1 MSRLTLGRPRMT
13 PQEFSAKWAD
23 ARLKERAGSQEHF
36 IDVCRLVGSP
46 TPADMDKTGEF
57 FTFERGVV
65 RGGAAQGGRKGFAD
79 VWLRGNF
86 AWEYKGPHKNL
97 VDAYAQLQLYRE
109 DLENPPLSV
118 VCDMDRFE
126 VHTNFDRAASVVH
139 AFTNEDVGSA
149 GPEGREAMRVLTA
162 LFSNPDALRPG
173 RTRQAITEEVARK
186 FALVADGLRARGE
199 EPRRVAHFLTRLVF
213 CLFAEDVGLL
223 PEGLFGRLI
232 NRSVRDPVG
241 FRARASDLFG
251 AMAHGGE
258 VGFEEIRHFN
268 GGLFSDDEALE
279 LQADE
284 LRVLA
289 EAARLDWSS
298 VEPAIFGT
306 LFERSLDPRKRAQL
320 GAQYTGP
327 EDVLRVVGPV
337 LVNPLRQEWTKAREE
352 IEALMATEHPPSGAA
367 RTRSVNR
374 VLSQAQRRIDAFA
387 SKLRRTR
394 ILDPACGS
402 GNFLYVS
409 LNELLDLEKEVS
421 VLASR
426 AGLGSFFP
434 EVGPDQLHGVEIDPY
449 ARELAEVSVWI
460 GYLQWMRENGFGS
473 PPDPILGAMTN
484 VLGMDAILGHG
495 EDGVPLEP
503 DWPEADVIVGNPPFL
518 GDKRMRAEF
527 GTDYVEDIRALYR
540 GRVAGGADLVCHW
553 FEKARRHIE
562 EGKARRAG
570 LIATNGIRFGASRR
584 VLERVK
590 ASGDIFM
597 AWSDLPWVQEDAAV
611 RVSIV
616 AFDDGSETE
625 RVLDGEPVERINPD
639 LTALVDV
646 TGAHRLPEN
655 EGLCFLGI
663 MKSGP
668 FDPDHQRARR
678 MLEAPTNP
686 NSRQNSDVV
695 KRRLGGQDV
704 SDNTEGTWIVDFFG
718 MDLRQASLYEEP
730 FEYVKAVVKPER
742 DNNNDPRQR
751 EKWWLHARPR
761 PKLRKALEGLGRC
774 VVTPEVAKHRLF
786 AWMGTDVVPDHTL
799 HVIARDDDYFF
810 GILHSRPHELWSLSV
825 GNFMGYGND
834 PRYNSS
840 RTFKTYPFPW
850 PPGEEPEGDPRTEA
864 VTEAA
869 QDLDRLR
876 RNWLAERE
884 GTEGKRRTLTG
895 LYNRRPTWLAAAH
908 ADLERA
914 VFACYGWE
922 ENPENLPEQE
932 MLERLLDL
940 NGYRANAHVDV
951 QEP

>member
-1 MSRLTLGRPRMT
+1 MT
-13 PQEFSAKWAD
+13 PQEFSSKWAD

-36 IDVCRLVGSP
+36 LDVCRLVGSP
-46 TPADMDKTGEF
+46 TPADVDKTGEF

-65 RGGAAQGGRKGFAD
+65 RGGAAQGGGKGFAD
-79 VWLRGNF
+79 VWLRGHF

-126 VHTNFDRAASVVH
+126 VHTNFDRAASVVYS
-139 AFTNEDVGSA
+139 FTNEDVGSA
-149 GPEGREAMRVLTA
+149 GPEGREAMRVLTT
-162 LFSNPDALRPG
+162 LFSDPDSLRPG
-173 RTRQAITEEVARK
+173 RTRRAITEEVASK
-186 FALVADGLRARGE
+186 FALVADGLRSRGE

-232 NRSVRDPVG
+232 DRSVRDPAG
-241 FRARASDLFG
+241 FQGRARELFRAMAS
-251 AMAHGGE
+251 GGE
-258 VGFEEIRHFN
+258 VGYEPIRHFN
-268 GGLFSDDEALE
+268 GGLFADDEALALE
-279 LQADE
+279 AEE
-284 LRVLA
+284 LRILA

-306 LFERSLDPRKRAQL
+306 LFERSLGPRKRAQL

-337 LVNPLRQEWTKAREE
+337 LVDPLRREWSKVREE
-352 IEALMATEHPPSGAA
+352 VEGLMATEHPPAGAA

-374 VLSQAQRRIDAFA
+374 VLGQAQKKIDAFA

-394 ILDPACGS
+394 VLDPACGS

-460 GYLQWMRENGFGS
+460 GYLQWMKDNGFGS
-473 PPDPILGAMTN
+473 PPDPILGAMNN
-484 VLGMDAILGHG
+484 VLGMDAIMSYDE
-495 EDGVPLEP
+495 EDTSIEP
-503 DWPEADVIVGNPPFL
+503 DWPETDVIVGNPPFL
-518 GDKRMRAEF
+518 GDKRMRAEL
-527 GTDYVEDIRALYR
+527 GNGYVENLRALYR

-553 FEKARRHIE
+553 FEKARRHVE
-562 EGKARRAG
+562 EGKAKRAG
-570 LIATNGIRFGASRR
+570 LIATNGIRFGANRR

-590 ASGDIFM
+590 ASGDIFV

-616 AFDDGSETE
+616 GFDDGSETE
-625 RVLDGEPVERINPD
+625 HTLDGEPVERINPD

-655 EGLCFLGI
+655 EGLCFLGV
-663 MKSGP
+663 MKAGP
-668 FDPDHQRARR
+668 FDIDEDRARA
-678 MLEAPTNP
+678 MLAAPNP
-686 NSRQNSDVV
+686 NGKPNSDVI
-695 KRRLGGQDV
+695 KRRVGGRDV
-704 SDNTEGTWIVDFFG
+704 TQGPQHSWIIDFG
-718 MDLRQASLYEEP
+718 IEMSEREAAHYELP
-730 FEYVKAVVKPER
+730 FEYVRANVKPLR
-742 DNNNDPRQR
+742 DGNRRASMRQR
-751 EKWWLHARPR
+751 WWRHGEARPG
-761 PKLRKALEGLGRC
+761 LRKAIRHLERC
-774 VVTPEVAKHRLF
+774 IITPEVAKHRLF
-786 AWMGTDVVPDHTL
+786 ARMDTRDLPDHTL

-810 GILHSRPHELWSLSV
+810 GVLHSRPHELWSLSV

-850 PPGEEPEGDPRTEA
+850 PPGEEPADDPRVTA
-864 VTEAA
+864 VADAA
-869 QDLDRLR
+869 EGLDRLR
-876 RNWLAERE
+876 RNRLAAGAEA
-884 GTEGKRRTLTG
+884 GDPISLTA
-895 LYNRRPTWLAAAH
+895 LYNRPPTWLADAH
-908 ADLERA
+908 ADLDQA

-922 ENPENLPEQE
+922 EDPDALPEQE
-932 MLERLLDL
+932 MLERLLAL
-940 NGYRANAHVDV
+940 NLARTEARQLAENS
-951 QEP
+951 